1 MIHNDAELQ
10 GTRERIAFF
19 QDVLANLRRHASP
32 QDFEVM
38 SGSYR
43 AELERMNKEIM
54 EYLTRHA
61 SEPTPVDA

>member
-19 QDVLANLRRHASP
+19 QDVLADLRRNANAS
-32 QDFEVM
+32 DFEAM

-43 AELERMNKEIM
+43 AELEKLNKEVM

-61 SEPTPVDA
+61 SEPAPVDA